1 MIIPNPKENLKK
13 NIEVE
18 IQLLD
23 TNISNYEV
31 KSKILSTHINSKNGN
46 NNVYSFY
53 SLEDY
58 STKLNSYISSLNDLK
73 NSLNELLS
81 ICENDLND
89 GQIDQKIEWYNS
101 QSTVLEKENVAFLL
115 KLNTFIY
122 SSMKTYRSDLKLANY
137 KISQKNIETETK
149 TSNQDEE
156 NSKESNKDQN
166 NSSNNEE
173 EINPMEQTI
182 EIKVL
187 TQLDKM
193 PQVNTPE
200 EIVEM
205 EKQEITD
212 NNTLIISEMQNKVF
226 LPYTVKDLEDT
237 LAKNKNYNTLEEVIS
252 NLYILPLDKYK
263 SSNKSRFKETY
274 DLMRKKEK
282 ASIFES
288 LNVAFEQTFN
298 SSLNPAIITACK
310 NLSELDVYLDCL
322 DSNETSKFPFFEIK
336 YEAVPT
342 QK

>member
-1 MIIPNPKENLKK
+1 MIIANPKENLKK

-18 IQLLD
+18 IKLLD

-31 KSKILSTHINSKNGN
+31 KSKILSTRINSTNGN
-46 NNVYSFY
+46 NNVYAFY

-73 NSLNELLS
+73 NSLNDLLS
-81 ICENDLND
+81 ICDNDIND
-89 GQIDQKIEWYNS
+89 EQIEQKTEYYNN
-101 QSTVLEKENVAFLL
+101 QCTMLEKENESFLL

-122 SSMKTYRSDLKLANY
+122 SSMKTYRSDLSLSDY
-137 KISQKNIETETK
+137 KISQKNVETET
-149 TSNQDEE
+149 SNKNENSNEE
-156 NSKESNKDQN
+156 NNENQN
-166 NSSNNEE
+166 DSSIKQA

-187 TQLDKM
+187 KIDQENK
-193 PQVNTPE
+193 PE
-200 EIVEM
+200 ETNAPN
-205 EKQEITD
+205 KQEITD
-212 NNTLIISEMQNKVF
+212 NNTLIISEIQNKVF
-226 LPYTVKDLEDT
+226 LPYTVKDLENI
-237 LAKNKNYNTLEEVIS
+237 LAENKNYNTLEDVIS
-252 NLYILPLDKYK
+252 DRYILPLDKYK

-322 DSNETSKFPFFEIK
+322 DTHETHKFPFFEIK